1 MDIAAEYK
9 MTEIGVIP
17 ADWEILQ
24 FKDVFTFYPTN
35 TYARDFMMD
44 VDGEV
49 HNVHYGDIL
58 VKYGSILNLKKV
70 LVPYLEPSRTKFAER
85 ALAKDGDIIIAD
97 TAEDET
103 AGKLLE
109 VFGIGN
115 KKVVSGLHT
124 MLCRPKDGL
133 FVPKF
138 LGYFMNGSIYH
149 KQLLPLM
156 VGTKVSSISKSAI
169 VDTYITVP
177 PKDIQQKIVDSLQ
190 SIDNLIELIKT
201 EITKKIQVKDGAM
214 QDLLTGKTRLA
225 GFSGEWCE
233 VKLGDILTVK
243 SGYPFKSETYSAF
256 GDYKII
262 TISNVKNGKL
272 DMSEYNKLT
281 TCPIDLQNHHK
292 LKIGDI
298 IVSMTGNVGRVCIV
312 DTEKCLLNQRVG
324 LLSFDKLYQLDKG
337 FIYNA
342 LNSREFETYL
352 IKKGQGAAQA
362 NIGNKDIESYS
373 MYIPKD
379 VDEQV
384 AIASILYDLDAE
396 ITALD
401 AERGKYALI
410 KQGMM
415 QKLLTGQ
422 IR

>member
-1 MDIAAEYK
+1 
-9 MTEIGVIP
+9 MTEVGVFP
-17 ADWEILQ
+17 EDWEILQ

-35 TYARDFMMD
+35 TYARDFMTD
-44 VDGEV
+44 VEGEV

-70 LVPYLEPSRTKFAER
+70 FVPYLDPSRTKFAEK
-85 ALAKDGDIIIAD
+85 ALVRDGDIVIAD

-109 VFGIGN
+109 IFGIGN

-124 MLCRPKDGL
+124 MLCRPKEGL

-138 LGYFMNGSIYH
+138 LGYFMNGSVYH

-169 VDTYITVP
+169 INTYIAIP
-177 PKDIQQKIVDSLQ
+177 PKSIQQEIVDFLQ
-190 SIDNLIELIKT
+190 SIDNLIEHI
-201 EITKKIQVKDGAM
+201 EAQITKKKLLKEGVM
-214 QDLLTGKTRLA
+214 QQLLTGKTRLA

-233 VKLGDILTVK
+233 VKLGDILTIK
-243 SGYPFKSETYSAF
+243 SGYPFKSETYSSF

-281 TCPIDLQNHHK
+281 TCPIDLQNHHN

-324 LLSFDKLYQLDKG
+324 LLSFDKLSQSDKG
-337 FIYNA
+337 FIYA
-342 LNSREFETYL
+342 ILNSKKFETYL

-362 NIGNKDIESYS
+362 NIGNKDIENYS

-379 VDEQV
+379 VNEQV
-384 AIASILYDLDAE
+384 AIASILSDFDAE
-396 ITALD
+396 IKALE
-401 AERGKYALI
+401 AERDKYALI

-422 IR
+422 IRLK